1 MFDKYEGII
10 NLEKV
15 LKDVYNYI
23 FTGDLKDL
31 YLQPF
36 IELEGEGT
44 NALCWIKYQGDSYYS
59 NNILI
64 LRIMFG
70 ENYFLWNLLK
80 N

>member
-15 LKDVYNYI
+15 LKDEYNYI

-44 NALCWIKYQGDSYYS
+44 NALCWIKYQGDSY
-59 NNILI
+59 
-64 LRIMFG
+64 
-70 ENYFLWNLLK
+70 
-80 N
+80 